1 MGIEILPC
9 CVDCKTGYVPF
20 KNDIAVL
27 EMMSDEHSDPYK
39 LWSADLLECPKCN
52 HRIITGFGNRAI
64 AEHYQPDFTETVDKY
79 VDAGILFT
87 IGGKRGAM
95 RTWDKKTN

>member
-20 KNDIAVL
+20 KNDIVVL
-27 EMMSDEHSDPYK
+27 ETMDDAGVPYK

-52 HRIITGFGNRAI
+52 HRLITGFGQNAI
-64 AEHYQPDFTETVDKY
+64 AEHYQPGFLTALQNYK
-79 VDAGILFT
+79 DANILFT
-87 IGGKRGAM
+87 ISGQRLAM
-95 RTWDKKTN
+95 RNWNGETN